1 MPVRS
6 FNHTGPGQAPD
17 FVAPSL
23 ARQIAL
29 IERGVVEPVIRV
41 GNLEA
46 IRDFTDVR
54 DVIRAYVA
62 LMQRGQAGAV
72 YNVGS
77 GVGRSIRSVLDAL
90 LARARVE
97 VRVETD
103 PARLRPSDVPA
114 LVADAARLRLTTG
127 WQPVISFERM
137 LDDLMEYWREK
148 VRSERFE
155 AGT

>member
-1 MPVRS
+1 
-6 FNHTGPGQAPD
+6 
-17 FVAPSL
+17 
-23 ARQIAL
+23 
-29 IERGVVEPVIRV
+29 
-41 GNLEA
+41 
-46 IRDFTDVR
+46 
-54 DVIRAYVA
+54 
-62 LMQRGQAGAV
+62 MQRGQAGAV